1 MKNFTLDDLK
11 RLIDIEDEPCI
22 SMYMPTNPAAATTDA
37 QRIRFKNLLRRAE
50 KTVEART
57 PKNQPL
63 KGMLEEARSLRDNDY
78 FWRYQSDG
86 LAVFIAPETFLYY
99 RLPIAFEEVFSVSNR
114 FSVKPLLSIFMADKR
129 FYILAL
135 SQAEIRLFSCTRHS
149 VMEIDLVDV
158 PDGIAESLQY
168 DSKHSQLQ
176 FHTGAAAGGGNRPA
190 MFHGHGV
197 GIDDNKDEIR
207 RYFRDVDRGL
217 QSILSDSEAPLVL
230 AGVDYLLPI
239 FREVTTYRRV
249 MPEAVTGNPDEL
261 RAEELHRAAWDIVR
275 PELEKDQ
282 RESARR
288 YRELAGKGY
297 TAAGVRTVVPA
308 AAYGQVDTLFVAL
321 DQRQPGVFDRENN
334 TVRMA
339 ESDDP
344 SAEDLLDLAAVET
357 IKNGGRVYA
366 TTGDRMPEQHA
377 AAAAILR
384 Y

>member
-1 MKNFTLDDLK
+1 M
-11 RLIDIEDEPCI
+11 
-22 SMYMPTNPAAATTDA
+22 M
-37 QRIRFKNLLRRAE
+37 
-50 KTVEART
+50 
-57 PKNQPL
+57 
-63 KGMLEEARSLRDNDY
+63 EEARHLLENDY
-78 FWRYQSDG
+78 FWRHQSDG
-86 LAVFIAPETFLYY
+86 LAVFIASEIFLYY
-99 RLPIAFEEVFSVSNR
+99 RLPVVFDEFFSASKR
-114 FSVKPLLSIFMADKR
+114 FALKPLIPMFMADKR

-197 GIDDNKDEIR
+197 GIDDNKDDIR

-239 FREVTTYRRV
+239 FREVTTCRRV
-249 MPEAVTGNPDEL
+249 LPEAVTGNPETL
-261 RAEELHRAAWDIVR
+261 RAEELHQKALEIVHPVLARDQQKAA
-275 PELEKDQ
+275 
-282 RESARR
+282 AR
-288 YRELAGKGY
+288 YRELAGRGY

-344 SAEDLLDLAAVET
+344 SAEDLLDLAVVET
-357 IKNGGRVYA
+357 IKNSGRVYA
-366 TTGDRMPEQHA
+366 TTADDMPEQHA